1 MENIIKSKVAIGLS
15 VNSAIRYQGA
25 IMNKGLS
32 NYIKLTPYTNYGDN
46 SRILATTKRGQFHM
60 FKHFECFNIEVY
72 YFIILSVVFI
82 SCAISGHKKS
92 IKLVL
97 ETFWTYL
104 SVILHGSSDIDMR
117 TGLVIPYTWLLSCT
131 VLLTAFSGELLKFL
145 IKARPIYWINSWDDL
160 FEWKHLRIQT
170 IAQTDLGLFITKNPN
185 NSVAQ
190 DLYLRTDLFPFT
202 ILSDPLL
209 KMFDYKGVSEGK
221 VAIAFPSPYLHVFKR
236 YLMKLDMN
244 EDIDFHIS
252 EFGDTWRPFF
262 LWYNTKKLNKFLQNK
277 FAKV

>member
-1 MENIIKSKVAIGLS
+1 MDNIINSRVAIGLCA
-15 VNSAIRYQGA
+15 NSASRYQGA
-25 IMNKGLS
+25 IMSKGLS
-32 NYIKLTPYTNYGDN
+32 TFIKLTPYTNYGDN

-104 SVILHGSSDIDMR
+104 SPLYFMAHLILIWE
-117 TGLVIPYTWLLSCT
+117 LVWLFHILGYSA
-131 VLLTAFSGELLKFL
+131 VQY
-145 IKARPIYWINSWDDL
+145 YWQHFRVNSWNSWLKPDPS
-160 FEWKHLRIQT
+160 IGST
-170 IAQTDLGLFITKNPN
+170 LGMTCSSGSTWEYKLSHRQIWVYFITKNPN

-236 YLMKLDMN
+236 YLMKLDMS

-252 EFGDTWRPFF
+252 EFGDTMETFF
-262 LWYNTKKLNKFLQNK
+262 LM
-277 FAKV
+277 V